1 MLVLRCTLLLCAL
14 LVAALVTGCADAPV
28 IFFANERDEPVT
40 ISIDGD
46 RLLVLRPHTFEGLPY
61 STAAWAWPR
70 RIDARTWPDG
80 RLIWSAEL
88 DADQLARHRF
98 RLFVSTER

>member
-1 MLVLRCTLLLCAL
+1 VTLLLRSML
-14 LVAALVTGCADAPV
+14 LAFTLLGAVMLLTGCADAPV
-28 IFFANERDEPVT
+28 IYFANESDTPVS

-46 RLLVLRPHTFEGLPY
+46 RLLLLRPHTFEGLPY

-70 RIDARTWPDG
+70 QIDARTWPDG
-80 RLIWSAEL
+80 RLLWSEAL

-98 RLFVSTER
+98 RLFVGP

>member
-1 MLVLRCTLLLCAL
+1 MLLLVTLLTTGAI
-14 LVAALVTGCADAPV
+14 LVGCADTPV
-28 IFFANERDEPVT
+28 IYFTNESDSTVS

-46 RLLVLRPHTFEGLPY
+46 RLLVLRPHSYEGLPY

-70 RIDARTWPDG
+70 RIDARSWPDG
-80 RLIWSAEL
+80 RVLWSESV

-98 RLFVSTER
+98 RLYVGP

>member
-1 MLVLRCTLLLCAL
+1 VTSSLRCLLLIIL
-14 LVAALVTGCADAPV
+14 LGVVATVTSGCADAPV
-28 IFFANERDEPVT
+28 IYFANESDQPVS

-46 RLLVLRPHTFEGLPY
+46 RLLLLRPHSFEGLPY

-70 RIDARTWPDG
+70 RIDARSWPEG
-80 RLIWSAEL
+80 RLLWSEEL

-98 RLFVSTER
+98 RLFVGP

>member
-1 MLVLRCTLLLCAL
+1 MLLLFTLLSAGI
-14 LVAALVTGCADAPV
+14 VQASCADAPV
-28 IFFANERDEPVT
+28 IYFANESDTAVS

-46 RLLVLRPHTFEGLPY
+46 RLLVLRPHSFEGLPY

-70 RIDARTWPDG
+70 RIDARSWPEG
-80 RLIWSAEL
+80 RLLWSENI

-98 RLFVSTER
+98 RLFVGP

>member
-1 MLVLRCTLLLCAL
+1 MRAVLRPTLLLVL
-14 LVAALVTGCADAPV
+14 LTSAVMLAPGCADAPV
-28 IFFANERDEPVT
+28 IFFANERDQPVT

-80 RLIWSAEL
+80 RLIWSEDM

-98 RLFVSTER
+98 RLFVGP

>member
-1 MLVLRCTLLLCAL
+1 MLLLFTLLTTATMLA
-14 LVAALVTGCADAPV
+14 GCADAPV
-28 IFFANERDEPVT
+28 IYFSNESDTAVS

-46 RLLVLRPHTFEGLPY
+46 RLLVLRPHSFEGLPY

-70 RIDARTWPDG
+70 RIDARSWPEG
-80 RLIWSAEL
+80 RLLWSENV

-98 RLFVSTER
+98 RLFVGP

>member
-1 MLVLRCTLLLCAL
+1 MIRLLRCMLLLFTLLTAGAIL
-14 LVAALVTGCADAPV
+14 TGCADAPV
-28 IFFANERDEPVT
+28 IYFTNESDSAVS

-46 RLLVLRPHTFEGLPY
+46 RLLLLRPHSFEGLPY

-70 RIDARTWPDG
+70 RIDARSWPDG
-80 RLIWSAEL
+80 RMLWSENV

-98 RLFVSTER
+98 RLYVGP

>member
-1 MLVLRCTLLLCAL
+1 VTLLLRSML
-14 LVAALVTGCADAPV
+14 LAFTLLGAVMLLTGCADAPV
-28 IFFANERDEPVT
+28 IYFANESDTPVS

-46 RLLVLRPHTFEGLPY
+46 RLLLLRPHTFEGLPY

-70 RIDARTWPDG
+70 QIDARSWPDG
-80 RLIWSAEL
+80 RLLWSEAL

-98 RLFVSTER
+98 RLFVGP

>member
-1 MLVLRCTLLLCAL
+1 VTLPRAL
-14 LVAALVTGCADAPV
+14 TLFGLIAVCILAAGCADAPV
-28 IFFANERDEPVT
+28 IYFANESDMPVS

-46 RLLVLRPHTFEGLPY
+46 RLLVLRPHSFEGLPY

-70 RIDARTWPDG
+70 RIDARSWPEG
-80 RLIWSAEL
+80 RLLWSEEL

-98 RLFVSTER
+98 RLFVGP

>member
-1 MLVLRCTLLLCAL
+1 VTPSRALTLFAL
-14 LVAALVTGCADAPV
+14 IAACILAAGCADAPV
-28 IFFANERDEPVT
+28 IYFANESDTPVS

-46 RLLVLRPHTFEGLPY
+46 RLLVLRPHSFEGLPY

-70 RIDARTWPDG
+70 RIDARSWPEG
-80 RLIWSAEL
+80 RLLWSEEL

-98 RLFVSTER
+98 RLFVGP

>member
-1 MLVLRCTLLLCAL
+1 MRWLRSTLLLCAL
-14 LVAALVTGCADAPV
+14 VAVLAVAPGCADAPV
-28 IFFANERDEPVT
+28 IYFANERDEAVT
-40 ISIDGD
+40 ISVDGD
-46 RLLVLRPHTFEGLPY
+46 RLMVLRPHSFEGLPY

-80 RLIWSAEL
+80 RLLWTEDI

-98 RLFVSTER
+98 RLFVRP